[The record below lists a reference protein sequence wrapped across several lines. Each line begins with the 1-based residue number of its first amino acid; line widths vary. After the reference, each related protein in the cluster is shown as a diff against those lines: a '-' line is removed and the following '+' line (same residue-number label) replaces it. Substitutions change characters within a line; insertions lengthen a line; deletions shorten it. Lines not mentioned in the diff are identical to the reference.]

1 VYESFYKFEKPPFK
15 LVADPSMLYASSSV
29 QEALSRLEYAVRS
42 SKGLTV
48 MTGEVGTGKTT
59 LVNRFLDKAGPELRT
74 AYIFNPTLSG
84 LQLLKTLADE
94 LGVLT
99 TNMSKVDLTRAIYDT
114 LLRHR
119 EAGQKTIVFV
129 DEAQILSHEALEEL
143 RLISNL
149 ETWQE
154 KLLNIVLVAQPELLE
169 KLRSFNLRQ
178 LRQRVELFI
187 EILPMSLPE
196 TQQYIEHRLRI
207 ANPLREVH
215 FTEGACQLIHRLSAG
230 IPRQI
235 NKICDAALLGA
246 FVDEATIVTS
256 KHVRDGV
263 ETMEGPQHA
272 AAVHP
277 SSSLARRSG
286 RGGRRFALAAVAVVA
301 VLGSVWAL
309 DQVIGWRESSRV
321 RSDLVQTPR
330 TAPAQAPEE
339 SGQLLQSD
347 ARMFVHL
354 ASFPERSRAEA
365 FAANLGGVKS
375 YRIYLQQVETQGQEW
390 TRVLIGNFASLEEAR
405 RYADR
410 VRESGLWSYA
420 QAVRVPEDGIEP
432 WGP

>member
-1 VYESFYKFEKPPFK
+1 VYENFYKFEKPPFK

-99 TNMSKVDLTRAIYDT
+99 TNMSKVDLTRAIYET
-114 LLRHR
+114 LLRNR

-143 RLISNL
+143 RLVSNL

-187 EILPMSLPE
+187 EIQPMSAQE
-196 TQQYIEHRLRI
+196 TQQYIEHRLRV

-215 FTEGACQLIHRLSAG
+215 FTEAACQLIHRLSQG

-246 FVDEATIVTS
+246 FVDEATTVTA
-256 KHVRDGV
+256 KHVREGV
-263 ETMEGPQHA
+263 DTMEGGQSSA
-272 AAVHP
+272 RSAVP
-277 SSSLARRSG
+277 VSRAPR
-286 RGGRRFALAAVAVVA
+286 GRRRFTYAVVALVAVV
-301 VLGSVWAL
+301 GSVWAL
-309 DQVIGWRESSRV
+309 DLAIGWREQARV
-321 RSDLVQTPR
+321 RADLVEIPR
-330 TAPAQAPEE
+330 TAPAQAPEA
-339 SGQLLQSD
+339 GGPMLQ
-347 ARMFVHL
+347 AAANTFVHL
-354 ASFPERSRAEA
+354 ASFPDRERAEA
-365 FAANLGGVKS
+365 FARGLGDIQN
-375 YRIYLQQVETQGQEW
+375 YRIYLQRVEADGQTW
-390 TRVLIGNFASLEEAR
+390 HRVLIGNFGSIEEAR
-405 RYADR
+405 RFAEQ
-410 VRESGLWSYA
+410 VRESGTWSYA

-432 WGP
+432 WGR